1 MLAVHDRGAMT
12 AADPRTILFD
22 IDGTL
27 ITSGGPGAAS
37 IPTLEDGFP
46 V

>member
-1 MLAVHDRGAMT
+1 MIRRAMT
-12 AADPRTILFD
+12 GADPTTILFD

-27 ITSGGPGAAS
+27 IASGGAGAAS